1 MLWLDME
8 ECLGYAGERGSSVVD
23 ALLLLEIKAQDDA
36 FNVLKKA
43 MRSLSH
49 MQNSEKATQST
60 TH

>member
-1 MLWLDME
+1 ME